1 MASNVFDQIEAQH
14 GRPRGV
20 NALDQVENRDAVL
33 RANMPSVAGGIA
45 RSALQ
50 GATFGFGD
58 EILAGIQT
66 GAGMLGDYTDAVERH
81 RLANAAFASAYPTTG
96 ELSEGAGVVGQMLIS
111 GGASTLFGRAA
122 GAGERIAAGRAVST
136 PGQYIA
142 TNARTGAGYG
152 AISGIGNADPGP
164 NSDLVGSI
172 VQRVAGGGV
181 GATVGGLAGAGIGV
195 AGNVINNSANRL
207 LPHLRDGSNAA
218 QMLATDAAGNAVPAA
233 TQAARQQALRDIA
246 IELRRD
252 AVDPAG
258 LVSNML
264 PAYRNGRVG
273 TLTQQQVENAISGHL
288 SGQTAADIA
297 TQIGASPNAV
307 SRMINRFETEVRPRY
322 DGQNILEIMRTPTR
336 PNEVVAIP
344 NTTSLAYQAT
354 RSEGRGQQVAQ
365 QRMLQRQADEADH
378 MSNLIGDTF
387 NAHNFQQYAQD
398 FPAILAA
405 RNRAMYEGLHA
416 NSPGVILNIADVPAI
431 ARFQRDPV
439 FRRAMDYAARA
450 ASIEGDDATAQ
461 AIRAGMLDARGVNH
475 LQSQL
480 GIASSDL
487 NNRGAARLAG
497 VMRGRVLEIADARM
511 PDFWGARGTFR
522 MGQEAIEAL
531 ELGRSLG
538 VSRGGSGSEGWRF
551 FERQQGVLNTINDEV
566 REINRLLRRHGSD
579 PAAVT
584 ELNRRLQMAGA
595 HRDLVNQTLDNFRRS
610 YGAGL
615 LDVLDQSGN
624 ANRFLTGAEAR
635 VFQARVRAIL
645 GADAQPFLDAI
656 AAAQR
661 QKLTMKQLYGNS
673 ETAPRLMKMLA
684 QNPLVDTAAGIATM
698 NPARTLRGA
707 TEAVAG
713 RVREVRYERIAD
725 MLSETDMRTVFELT
739 RSLRDLMQ
747 RAQPPAP
754 QRLNQIV
761 MGAVDRLPAPVAT
774 RIRQTL
780 GNEFRLADVM
790 TILSGVLGAYTPASM
805 YRTQRQ

>member
-1 MASNVFDQIEAQH
+1 MAGSILDEIEAQH

-20 NALDQVENRDAVL
+20 GALDQIENRDAVL
-33 RANMPSVAGGIA
+33 RANMPTVAGGIA

-50 GATFGFGD
+50 GVTLGFGD
-58 EILAGIQT
+58 ELLAGIQT
-66 GAGMLGDYTDAVERH
+66 GAGFLGDYTDAVERH
-81 RLANAAFASAYPTTG
+81 RLANAAFSAAYPTTAMA
-96 ELSEGAGVVGQMLIS
+96 SEMAGALPTMLLPGGQM
-111 GGASTLFGRAA
+111 GAA
-122 GAGERIAAGRAVST
+122 GRVAAGRAVAT

-142 TNARTGAGYG
+142 ANARTGAGYG
-152 AISGIGNADPGP
+152 AISGVGNADPGQ
-164 NSDLVGSI
+164 NSGLVSSI
-172 VQRVAGGGV
+172 VQRVTGGAV
-181 GATVGGLAGAGIGV
+181 GGTVGGLAGTGIGI
-195 AGNVINNSANRL
+195 AGNVLNNASSRL

-233 TQAARQQALRDIA
+233 VQASRTQALRDIA
-246 IELRRD
+246 LELRRD

-264 PAYRNGRVG
+264 PTYRNGRVG
-273 TLTQQQVENAISGHL
+273 TLTQQQVEDVISAHL
-288 SGQTAADIA
+288 SGQPAAAIA

-322 DGQNILEIMRTPTR
+322 DGQNILEIMRTPAR

-378 MSNLIGDTF
+378 MAGLIEGSFGSGGFDQF
-387 NAHNFQQYAQD
+387 AQQYREMLTGRTRQMYATMYANNAGPVINVAQ
-398 FPAILAA
+398 
-405 RNRAMYEGLHA
+405 
-416 NSPGVILNIADVPAI
+416 VPALRSI
-431 ARFQRDPV
+431 AGDQG
-439 FRRAMDYAARA
+439 FRRALEFAAR
-450 ASIEGDDATAQ
+450 DATIQGDQ
-461 AIRAGMLDARGVNH
+461 ALAAAIMAGQLDARAVDMVQRSLRRAATSIADPSEAHIAHTLRGRFLGVADNAMPEFW
-475 LQSQL
+475 
-480 GIASSDL
+480 G
-487 NNRGAARLAG
+487 NRG
-497 VMRGRVLEIADARM
+497 V
-511 PDFWGARGTFR
+511 FR
-522 MGQEAIEAL
+522 MGMLADEAL
-531 ELGRSLG
+531 DLGRTLSLR
-538 VSRGGSGSEGWRF
+538 RGGTNNEAWQFFQTHNGRLNAIDRGIRATQRQIAGAAPGSNA
-551 FERQQGVLNTINDEV
+551 V
-566 REINRLLRRHGSD
+566 
-579 PAAVT
+579 AA
-584 ELNRRLQMAGA
+584 LNRQLQMAQGERA
-595 HRDLVNQTLDNFRRS
+595 LVADIVDNFRRS

-615 LDVLDQSGN
+615 LDALNQSGN

-645 GADAQPFLDAI
+645 GTNAQPFLDAI

-698 NPARTLRGA
+698 NPARAIRGA

-725 MLSETDMRTVFELT
+725 MLSETEMRTVYELT

-761 MGAVDRLPAPVAT
+761 MSAVDRLPAPVAT
-774 RIRQTL
+774 RIRETL

-790 TILSGVLGAYTPASM
+790 TFLSGVLGAYIPASM